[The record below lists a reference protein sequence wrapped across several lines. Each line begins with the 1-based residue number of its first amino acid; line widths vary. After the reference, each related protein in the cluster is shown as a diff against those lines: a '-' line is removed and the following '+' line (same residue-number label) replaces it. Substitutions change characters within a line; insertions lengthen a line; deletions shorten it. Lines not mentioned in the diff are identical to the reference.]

1 MYRKCENR
9 IRENNSFCCTH
20 PSEAVVGSVRN
31 VRACSDTNKVTI
43 AIVAIAYAMTS
54 WISRELAFQI
64 AEQFA
69 VLGAALNVRTAVIVG
84 GMDMIAQA
92 LELNTLPHIIIAT
105 PGRIVDHLRSSNGEW
120 NLSRVKFLV
129 CTVGMYLVKTS
140 NNRIRSLMKLIGF

>member
-1 MYRKCENR
+1 
-9 IRENNSFCCTH
+9 
-20 PSEAVVGSVRN
+20 
-31 VRACSDTNKVTI
+31 
-43 AIVAIAYAMTS
+43 MTG

-105 PGRIVDHLRSSNGEW
+105 PGRIVDHLRSSSGEW
-120 NLSRVKFLV
+120 NLTRVKFLV
-129 CTVGMYLVKTS
+129 CTVGTCLVKTS
-140 NNRIRSLMKLIGF
+140 NNCIRSLMKLIDF